1 MSDAEAGSRLPRRT
15 LLSYAAANVGYG
27 MIDLPLTVLLLFFYA
42 NVVKLAPHLVGIG
55 LLIGKTWDAV
65 TDPTMGY
72 ISDRTR
78 SVLGRRR
85 PYFLVAAVPLGI
97 SFFMMWHPVA
107 PNHPFANL
115 VIAYMAL
122 YTMLTLFLVPYGSL
136 SAELSPDYDERTRIQ
151 GYRESAHI
159 IGLLIGAF
167 SPLIVDKFS
176 SPRTGYSVVAAIF
189 GAALTIGVLITF
201 FGVREN
207 PAFQRKPRVGAWRG
221 VKLVASNRYFIRLLA
236 AFILGNIAGIMPGN
250 LVPFALRYWLKAGE
264 QNFTFVLL
272 AYLGTA
278 VCALP
283 FWVRLSS
290 KIGKNWAYFV
300 AYIWSAVALG
310 SVFFLRPG
318 SFVPLAVV
326 FSFAGAAYGAHWML
340 PVSILADIIDYDE
353 LRSGERRE
361 GAYFGIWTFVLKV
374 TVAGGAAIVGVV
386 LTKIGFVP
394 DQEQSAQT
402 IFWMR
407 FLMACVPSAMYLV
420 AALSLLR
427 FPFTRDI
434 HRNVQQTLRQ
444 RAADTA

>member
-1 MSDAEAGSRLPRRT
+1 
-15 LLSYAAANVGYG
+15 

-85 PYFLVAAVPLGI
+85 PYFLITAVPLGI

-107 PNHPFANL
+107 PNHPFANF
-115 VIAYMAL
+115 VIAHMAL

-136 SAELSPDYDERTRIQ
+136 SADLSLDYDERTRIQ
-151 GYRESAHI
+151 GDKESAHI
-159 IGLLIGAF
+159 IGLLIGALF
-167 SPLIVDKFS
+167 PLIVDRFDS
-176 SPRTGYSVVAAIF
+176 TRTGYSVLASIF
-189 GAALTIGVLITF
+189 GTATTVAVLITF

-207 PAFQRKPRVGAWRG
+207 PAFQRKRIVGGWRG
-221 VKLVASNRYFIRLLA
+221 IKLVASNQYFVRLLVTFVLA
-236 AFILGNIAGIMPGN
+236 SIAGIMPGN
-250 LVPFALRYWLKAGE
+250 LAPFALRYWLKAGE
-264 QNFTFVLL
+264 QNFTFVML

-278 VCALP
+278 VCAIPL
-283 FWVRLSS
+283 WVRLSS
-290 KIGKNWAYFV
+290 RIGKEWAYFTSF
-300 AYIWSAVALG
+300 IWSAVAI
-310 SVFFLRPG
+310 SSAFFLRPG

-326 FSFAGAAYGAHWML
+326 FSFAGAAYGARWLL

-374 TVAGGAAIVGVV
+374 TVAGGAAIVGVA
-386 LTKIGFVP
+386 LTTIGFVP
-394 DQEQSAQT
+394 EQEQSEHT

-407 FLMACVPSAMYLV
+407 FLMAWVPSAMYLI
-420 AALSLLR
+420 AALTLLR

-434 HRNVQQTLRQ
+434 HRNIQQALRE
-444 RAADTA
+444 RTADTA